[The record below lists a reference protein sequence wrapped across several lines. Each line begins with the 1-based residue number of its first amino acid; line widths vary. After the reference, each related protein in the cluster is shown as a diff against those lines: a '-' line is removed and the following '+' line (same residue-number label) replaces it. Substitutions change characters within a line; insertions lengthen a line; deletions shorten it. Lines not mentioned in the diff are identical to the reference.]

1 MFILVLLGML
11 VQSVQETR
19 HMNLNNEDSYIFFSS
34 ISSMSSVRIEK
45 LNT

>member
-19 HMNLNNEDSYIFFSS
+19 HMNLNEDSYIFFSS